1 MTEEQEHVIYIGNKP
16 LMSYV
21 TAVMTHFATTGA
33 KHIKVA
39 ARGRQISKAVDIV
52 EIIRNRFLKDVK
64 LTDIKIGTDNVEVEG
79 GKQIGVS
86 TIELMLEKE

>member
-1 MTEEQEHVIYIGNKP
+1 MTDEHVIYIGNKP

-21 TAVMTHFATTGA
+21 TAVMTHFATTGTRE
-33 KHIKVA
+33 IKLA

-64 LTDIKIGTDNVEVEG
+64 LKDIKIGTDTVEVEG
-79 GKQIGVS
+79 GKQVGVS
-86 TIELMLEKE
+86 TIELTLERE